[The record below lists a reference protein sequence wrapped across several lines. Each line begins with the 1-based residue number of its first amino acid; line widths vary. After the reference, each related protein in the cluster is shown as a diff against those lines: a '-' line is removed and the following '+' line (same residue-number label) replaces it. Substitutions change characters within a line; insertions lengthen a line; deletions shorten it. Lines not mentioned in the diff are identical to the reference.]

1 MILRK
6 LLLTDADKMLVW
18 MKDREVTKYFR
29 DNFEAKTKQDVE
41 SYISKSFTE
50 TNQHFAIAIDD
61 GGYLGT
67 ISLKNIDHLSKNAEY
82 AVVLSRE
89 SIGHNVAK
97 IATDM
102 ILAYAFLVLKLEKVY
117 FNVVSDNVR
126 AVKFYHKY
134 GFTYEGKFVRHL
146 LVNGQLRDLEWY
158 CILKNDFLTR
168 NPNANELLH
177 SIKY

>member
-6 LLLTDADKMLVW
+6 LTDIDIDMMLLW
-18 MKDREVTKYFR
+18 MKDIEITKFFREDFSTKTR
-29 DNFEAKTKQDVE
+29 VE
-41 SYISKSFTE
+41 VQSFINKSFTD
-50 TNQHFAIAIDD
+50 TNHHFAISTDEGD
-61 GGYLGT
+61 YLGT

-177 SIKY
+177 LIKY